1 MTSPHTH
8 DFGPVGEEAAKL
20 LEAVQGWARTTFGE
34 GANARIATGGP
45 DCEWCPVCQLVAAL
59 RGERPELTEKIVEAG
74 STLMIAL
81 RALLNPPPPAG
92 EAAQPRVQRI
102 DLDET

>member
-1 MTSPHTH
+1 MSSPHAH
-8 DFGPVGEEAAKL
+8 DFGPVGDEAAKL
-20 LEAVQGWARTTFGE
+20 LEAVQGWARATFGE
-34 GANARIATGGP
+34 GASARISTGGP
-45 DCEWCPVCQLVAAL
+45 DCGWCPVCQLVAAL

-81 RALLNPPPPAG
+81 RALLERPAPNG
-92 EAAQPRVQRI
+92 DAQAPRVQRI